1 MVFKEFEGFK
11 RLKNE
16 KKLDIDSVYLLLEK
30 YQNDMGKMKF
40 ETEGEN
46 KVIIIDV
53 DGKYNAKIRLS
64 PESIVIERVL
74 EDGATPAEEP
84 TPEKGKEL
92 DMAKA
97 DRMIDQIYDLLNDY
111 MDDEKIT
118 EHITSSKIT
127 LRMKESEE
135 KGIFSRGS
143 TFEIRDNKNKLLYEV
158 YHKKLNRLFSI
169 KSLECHMEV
178 TSMNYA
184 NMHLDIFEIQEKP
197 FNVTKLKKDAKSTKL
212 KFISEGI
219 GKKITITADYTDNH
233 YLIELSGVVIGA
245 VDCLD
250 PLTKKDYS
258 IEVNNL
264 REMNF
269 VVTAAVLID
278 TYLRHDLK

>member
-97 DRMIDQIYDLLNDY
+97 DRMIDQI
-111 MDDEKIT
+111 
-118 EHITSSKIT
+118 
-127 LRMKESEE
+127 
-135 KGIFSRGS
+135 
-143 TFEIRDNKNKLLYEV
+143 
-158 YHKKLNRLFSI
+158 
-169 KSLECHMEV
+169 
-178 TSMNYA
+178 
-184 NMHLDIFEIQEKP
+184 
-197 FNVTKLKKDAKSTKL
+197 
-212 KFISEGI
+212 
-219 GKKITITADYTDNH
+219 
-233 YLIELSGVVIGA
+233 
-245 VDCLD
+245 
-250 PLTKKDYS
+250 
-258 IEVNNL
+258 
-264 REMNF
+264 
-269 VVTAAVLID
+269 
-278 TYLRHDLK
+278 